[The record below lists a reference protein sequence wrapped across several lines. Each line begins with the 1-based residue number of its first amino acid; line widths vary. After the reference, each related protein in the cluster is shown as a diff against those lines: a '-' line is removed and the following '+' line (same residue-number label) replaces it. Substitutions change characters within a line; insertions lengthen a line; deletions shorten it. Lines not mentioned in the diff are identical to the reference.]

1 MTNIPH
7 PDRHQAPHRAAASGV
22 AGYRAGIDDVFYAM
36 EIEEA
41 APEHGRDSRSGAAS
55 AGGMMPPMMGLG
67 RGGAAGPTGAPGAT
81 GGVLPLRAAGA
92 RGIDPAAGLPWRPG
106 DLGYPGSDGGSNP
119 PRQGYY
125 PPARSVESP
134 GSGGYHGSP
143 AIGDGGY
150 NPPGSGGSGSPG
162 GSGYSPSGGGD
173 SDDADGGDGV
183 VRVGP
188 ADLDRARADW
198 ARLGAELARVQ
209 AEVEQLRL
217 QNSGFFL
224 GSLPHVREGGQ
235 DTFVKD
241 SGNMANMSDALGQSS
256 TDYRD
261 VEQDATAAARGVD
274 R

>member
-1 MTNIPH
+1 MTSIPH
-7 PDRHQAPHRAAASGV
+7 PNRHQTPHRAAVSGA
-22 AGYRAGIDDVFYAM
+22 AGYRASTDDELDTM

-41 APEHGRDSRSGAAS
+41 ALEHGRDSRSGAAG

-92 RGIDPAAGLPWRPG
+92 REIDPAAGLPWRPG

-150 NPPGSGGSGSPG
+150 NPPGSGGSG
-162 GSGYSPSGGGD
+162 YSPSGGDD
-173 SDDADGGDGV
+173 SDDSGGGDGV

-198 ARLGAELARVQ
+198 ARLGTELSRAQ
-209 AEVEQLRL
+209 AEMERL
-217 QNSGFFL
+217 QMQNSGFFL
-224 GSLPHVREGGQ
+224 GSFPHVHEGGR

-241 SGNMANMSDALGQSS
+241 SDSATGNATNISDALGQSS